1 MAEAAFH
8 PPLHLKTHP
17 DEPIRTIE
25 AAAKVVRRHQEK
37 HQDQRSAEVLARL
50 ENVISVA
57 DAEAAGRMFGDWA
70 RSEGLLLVPPED
82 EAAGR

>member
-8 PPLHLKTHP
+8 PPVHLKTHP

-50 ENVISVA
+50 ENVITIA
-57 DAEAAGRMFGDWA
+57 DAEAAGRMFSDWA
-70 RSEGLLLVPPED
+70 KAEGLLLVPPED
-82 EAAGR
+82 RPAAR